1 MPVKT
6 PDRENFDRSSG
17 TESDDSSIQR
27 SVRFNKLAEVRHMSE
42 SEAAE
47 ALLARLSYQ
56 ASVRM
61 GELAKRAATKLA
73 IYKVAHISL
82 IFCFLVK
89 TIDFFLSGSSFFI
102 LFFLVVY
109 CELYIP
115 SGFG

>member
-1 MPVKT
+1 MYVPVKT
-6 PDRENFDRSSG
+6 PDRETFDRSSG

-73 IYKVAHISL
+73 IYKVAHISM
-82 IFCFLVK
+82 IFCFLVIKIK
-89 TIDFFLSGSSFFI
+89 TNTKSSMIIKYFFL
-102 LFFLVVY
+102 
-109 CELYIP
+109 
-115 SGFG
+115 

>member
-6 PDRENFDRSSG
+6 PDRETFDRSSE

-56 ASVRM
+56 ASVRV

-73 IYKVAHISL
+73 IYKVAHISFV
-82 IFCFLVK
+82 FCFLVREK
-89 TIDFFLSGSSFFI
+89 KGQVEIKLLCWFCSGSLRITHSKWR
-102 LFFLVVY
+102 
-109 CELYIP
+109 
-115 SGFG
+115 